1 MTDSKDEILY
11 PVKWRARVSQDET
24 IVLKFFL
31 EQNRTVDINLPLNKL
46 KQINQIFK
54 EILGRQVGKKIE
66 EMEWDEI
73 IFSSQKGAS
82 KINMIAD
89 QKKNKVGF
97 SIESSNGTKAE
108 VDISAKELKDLIKIS
123 NDQLNKIEKS

>member
-1 MTDSKDEILY
+1 
-11 PVKWRARVSQDET
+11 
-24 IVLKFFL
+24 
-31 EQNRTVDINLPLNKL
+31 LNKL

-123 NDQLNKIEKS
+123 NDQLNKLEKS

>member
-54 EILGRQVGKKIE
+54 EILGRQVEKKIE

-123 NDQLNKIEKS
+123 NDQLNKLEKS

>member
-66 EMEWDEI
+66 EIEWDEI

-123 NDQLNKIEKS
+123 NDQLNKLEKS

>member
-123 NDQLNKIEKS
+123 NDQLNKLEKS

>member
-66 EMEWDEI
+66 EME
-73 IFSSQKGAS
+73 
-82 KINMIAD
+82 
-89 QKKNKVGF
+89 
-97 SIESSNGTKAE
+97 
-108 VDISAKELKDLIKIS
+108 
-123 NDQLNKIEKS
+123 

>member
-1 MTDSKDEILY
+1 MTDRKNEILY

-73 IFSSQKGAS
+73 IFSSQRGTS
-82 KINMIAD
+82 KINMVAD

-97 SIESSNGTKAE
+97 SIESSSGTKAE

-123 NDQLNKIEKS
+123 NDQLSKLEKS

>member
-31 EQNRTVDINLPLNKL
+31 EQNRTVDINLQLNKL

-123 NDQLNKIEKS
+123 NDQLNKLEKS

>member
-1 MTDSKDEILY
+1 MTDRKDEILY

-73 IFSSQKGAS
+73 IFSSQRGTS
-82 KINMIAD
+82 KINMVAD

-97 SIESSNGTKAE
+97 SIESSSGTKAE

-123 NDQLNKIEKS
+123 NDQLSKLEKS

>member
-1 MTDSKDEILY
+1 MTDRKDEILY

-46 KQINQIFK
+46 RQINQIFK
-54 EILGRQVGKKIE
+54 EILGRQVGEKIE

-82 KINMIAD
+82 KINMVAD
-89 QKKNKVGF
+89 HKKNKVGF

-108 VDISAKELKDLIKIS
+108 VDISAKELKDLIKIG
-123 NDQLNKIEKS
+123 NDQLNKLEKS

>member
-31 EQNRTVDINLPLNKL
+31 EQNGTVEINLPLNKL

-123 NDQLNKIEKS
+123 NDQLNKLEKS

>member
-1 MTDSKDEILY
+1 MTEIKDEILY
-11 PVKWRARVSQDET
+11 PVKWRARVSQDNT

-73 IFSSQKGAS
+73 IFRSQKDSS
-82 KINMIAD
+82 KINMVAD

-97 SIESSNGTKAE
+97 SIESSNGIKAE
-108 VDISAKELKDLIKIS
+108 VNISAKELKDLIKIS
-123 NDQLNKIEKS
+123 SDQLDKLNNS